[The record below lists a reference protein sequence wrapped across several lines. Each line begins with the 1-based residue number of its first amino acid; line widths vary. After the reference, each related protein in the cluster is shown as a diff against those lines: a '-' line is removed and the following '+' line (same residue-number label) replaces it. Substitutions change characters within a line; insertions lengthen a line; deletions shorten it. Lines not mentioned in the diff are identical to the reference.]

1 MPLLSF
7 SELKRLATEI
17 ISTMHNSRKNDL
29 ISWYVYQV
37 KIAKIDTVRI
47 TNKFLV
53 RKDS

>member
-7 SELKRLATEI
+7 SELKRLATKI
-17 ISTMHNSRKNDL
+17 RSTMHNCWINDL
-29 ISWYVYQV
+29 ISWYVYIE
-37 KIAKIDTVRI
+37 KIAKIDTGKI